1 MGSRAIFYDACLY
14 PCLKQFSC
22 LCCSRCSCKIV
33 WWRTFFGFYFMTKN
47 TIIRHIKPIHMHP
60 CFIRINTI
68 VITNTL
74 IITLNVSIFDLAK
87 TNFMWQRKSQVMHY
101 QSYMKMHMKSINSAY
116 KQVWMCYKNL
126 RKTKSQH
133 E

>member
-1 MGSRAIFYDACLY
+1 
-14 PCLKQFSC
+14 
-22 LCCSRCSCKIV
+22 
-33 WWRTFFGFYFMTKN
+33 
-47 TIIRHIKPIHMHP
+47 MHP

-74 IITLNVSIFDLAK
+74 MITLNVSIFDLAK
-87 TNFMWQRKSQVMHY
+87 TNFMWQRKSQVMQY